1 MIEEAASLGRLAEVR
16 TLSERGI
23 VQRLLDR
30 GFGTE
35 EIVLLADEV
44 GGSGVATID
53 GLTGQGVAKPVAI
66 DAARIASRIG
76 AAAEVE
82 QLSRPGALEN
92 PGGLRKFL
100 LEVQAEL
107 RTGLQGKLTSL
118 RDAAQR
124 SGSGQ
129 VALEKSAA
137 AKTESGGIS
146 GADIIDHGSKEAI
159 QQKVVTGGSRPD
171 AANPVTINLEK
182 AASQL
187 RGESGET
194 PPKGYTRIIDIRL
207 IEPSNAMFPLERA
220 ALLDALRADGV
231 NQATL
236 RGVDQVRITN
246 GTDTHTYAASEI

>member
-1 MIEEAASLGRLAEVR
+1 MDNGDRYPPLTVVARRPQVPAPEESIR
-16 TLSERGI
+16 
-23 VQRLLDR
+23 
-30 GFGTE
+30 
-35 EIVLLADEV
+35 
-44 GGSGVATID
+44 
-53 GLTGQGVAKPVAI
+53 
-66 DAARIASRIG
+66 
-76 AAAEVE
+76 
-82 QLSRPGALEN
+82 
-92 PGGLRKFL
+92 
-100 LEVQAEL
+100 
-107 RTGLQGKLTSL
+107 
-118 RDAAQR
+118 
-124 SGSGQ
+124 
-129 VALEKSAA
+129 
-137 AKTESGGIS
+137 
-146 GADIIDHGSKEAI
+146 
-159 QQKVVTGGSRPD
+159 KVVTGCSRPD